1 MIVGDNYEIT
11 KDKRV
16 LKFLLLLFDN
26 INITHG
32 NICGIYILKRIIAQK
47 QTNPN
52 IPKIRIFVNIK
63 HTYP

>member
-1 MIVGDNYEIT
+1 MIKGDNYAIT

-16 LKFLLLLFDN
+16 LKYLFFLFDN
-26 INITHG
+26 DNIAHG

-52 IPKIRIFVNIK
+52 IPKIVNFVNLI
-63 HTYP
+63 